1 MRQHIGF
8 DPARP
13 RPPRGLVLAVA
24 SLCLMIA
31 CGGGGGYGG
40 GGGGGGGSLAPTI
53 TTQPANVSVAAG
65 QPASFSVVASGFMPL
80 AYQWRRG
87 GVDISGATQSSY
99 VLAAATAGDNGAS
112 FSVRVSNAYGAV
124 DSSSATLT
132 VQ

>member
-1 MRQHIGF
+1 MRQRLVHG
-8 DPARP
+8 PARC
-13 RPPRGLVLAVA
+13 RPLRGLASAVA
-24 SLCLMIA
+24 SVCLLIA

-40 GGGGGGGSLAPTI
+40 GGGGGGSLAPVI

-65 QPASFSVVASGFMPL
+65 QPANFSVVASGFMPL

-124 DSSSATLT
+124 DSAGATLT